1 MALDITALGVDVG
14 EIVALPWG
22 LPLEEWRE
30 DEGLAGRRG
39 ISRHVVRLIQSDR
52 SVYAIKETVPEF
64 AHREYRL
71 LRELARLNAP
81 AVEPVAVV
89 DGRPEVNG
97 DQLPAAIVTRYL
109 PFSLPY
115 RILLTQTV
123 TPHDVETMANALALL
138 LVRMHLIGF
147 WWGDCSLSN
156 TLFRRDAGGFS
167 AYLVDAETG
176 ELHPEL
182 TNGQREHDL
191 DIAKFNV
198 AAELEDLIL
207 SGEMK
212 FPLDPVR
219 ASEAVIRRYRR
230 LWSALKEPQVLDPND
245 DHAVEKAMRALQDLG
260 FDVEEVSVTVEGEDK
275 LKFAPRLVASGY
287 HVNRLAQLTGLH
299 TEELQAKRL
308 LAAFDRYRARE
319 LQPRGPEEDS
329 ARRWM
334 QEVFL
339 PVVEAIPEPLRGRME
354 PAQAFHEIL
363 EHRWYLGER
372 AGHDVG
378 LSAATED
385 YVKTVLPYRA
395 DESQVLDGSL
405 TPLT

>member
-1 MALDITALGVDVG
+1 MALDITALGVDVS

-22 LPLEEWRE
+22 LPLEQWPE

-89 DGRPEVNG
+89 DGRPEVE
-97 DQLPAAIVTRYL
+97 DDPLPAAIVTRYL

-123 TPHDVETMANALALL
+123 TPHDVETMANALSLL

-156 TLFRRDAGGFS
+156 TLFRRDANGFS

-176 ELHPEL
+176 ELHAAL

-191 DIAKFNV
+191 EIAKFNV

-207 SGEMK
+207 SGEMQ
-212 FPLDPVR
+212 FSLDPIR

-230 LWSALKEPQVLDPND
+230 LWSALKEPQVLDPQD
-245 DHAVEKAMRALQDLG
+245 DHAVEKAMRSLHDLG
-260 FDVEEVSVTVEGEDK
+260 FDVEEVSVTVDGQNR
-275 LKFAPRLVASGY
+275 LTFAPRLVAAGY
-287 HVNRLAQLTGLH
+287 HINRLERLTGLR

-319 LQPRGPEEDS
+319 PQPRGPEEES

-334 QEVFL
+334 DEVFL
-339 PVVEAIPEPLRGRME
+339 PVINLIPEELKERIE
-354 PAQAFHEIL
+354 PAQAFHEIA

-378 LSAATED
+378 LFVAAEE
-385 YVKTVLPYRA
+385 YIKTVLPYRPKPETLLA
-395 DESQVLDGSL
+395 GSL
-405 TPLT
+405 TPES

>member
-1 MALDITALGVDVG
+1 MALDITALGVDVSG
-14 EIVALPWG
+14 IVALPWG
-22 LPLEEWRE
+22 LPLEQWPE

-71 LRELARLNAP
+71 LRELARLGAP
-81 AVEPVAVV
+81 AVQPVAVV
-89 DGRPEVNG
+89 DGRPDVDG
-97 DQLPAAIVTRYL
+97 DPLPAAIVTRYL

-156 TLFRRDAGGFS
+156 TLFRRDANGFS

-176 ELHPEL
+176 ELHQSL

-207 SGEMK
+207 SGEMQ
-212 FPLDPVR
+212 FSLDPIR

-230 LWSALKEPQVLDPND
+230 LWSALREPQVLDPQD
-245 DHAVEKAMRALQDLG
+245 DHAVEKAMRTLQDLG
-260 FDVEEVSVTVEGEDK
+260 FDVEEVSVTVDGQDR
-275 LKFAPRLVASGY
+275 LTFAPRLVAAGY
-287 HVNRLAQLTGLH
+287 HIHRLERLTGLK

-319 LQPRGPEEDS
+319 PQPRGPEEDS

-334 QEVFL
+334 DEVFL
-339 PVVEAIPEPLRGRME
+339 PVIAMIPENLKERIE
-354 PAQAFHEIL
+354 PAQAFHEIA

-378 LSAATED
+378 LFVAAED
-385 YVKTVLPYRA
+385 YIKTVLPYRQGPEA
-395 DESQVLDGSL
+395 LLAGSL
-405 TPLT
+405 TPES